1 MGCLYGTVHYR
12 KNCRGNPHCLIGLG
26 EKKWLNDDDSDM
38 PLFDDPDSFKRGE
51 VRYKMQ
57 LTS

>member
-1 MGCLYGTVHYR
+1 MRCR
-12 KNCRGNPHCLIGLG
+12 KNCRGNPHCLNGLG
-26 EKKWLNDDDSDM
+26 EKKWLNGDDTDM
-38 PLFDDPDSFKRGE
+38 PFVDDPDSFKRGE

>member
-1 MGCLYGTVHYR
+1 L
-12 KNCRGNPHCLIGLG
+12 NGLG
-26 EKKWLNDDDSDM
+26 EKKWLNGDDTDM
-38 PLFDDPDSFKRGE
+38 PFVDDPDSFKRGE